1 MVSNS
6 LLSEEELTA
15 LKEGVSSGSIAVDT
29 GYNQKVHIRKHD
41 LASED
46 SSLGI
51 NTSALEMI
59 NERFLRLFRMGLVE
73 VLRST
78 PKIVPMKV
86 EIMRFGDYLRMLK
99 APLSVNM
106 IRLDPL
112 RGNSLVVIEPS
123 VVFHSLDV
131 FFGGFGTGGAKG
143 PLAPTRMFTPT
154 ETRVIGIILDQFS
167 KALTEAWGPLMK
179 IDFKVI
185 SAEVNPQFAQIA
197 DESDLVMLCRFE
209 VDSAEGS
216 FIDLV
221 YPYAAL
227 KPIRDVLR
235 SRVQTGDVNEAS
247 ERTWRVDLRESV
259 MESELQ
265 MSVVLGQLQTN
276 LYTLESLRVDDV
288 LYFKKQD
295 LAKVTIQNIPTFD
308 VDVGIVDSQLAIQLR
323 NSIDLTG
330 KPIPTGDS

>member
-1 MVSNS
+1 MVTNS

-78 PKIVPMKV
+78 PKIVPLKA
-86 EIMRFGDYLRMLK
+86 EILRYGDYLRMLK

-112 RGNSLVVIEPS
+112 RGNSLVVIEPN
-123 VVFHSLDV
+123 VIFHSLDV
-131 FFGGFGTGGAKG
+131 FFGGFGTGATKG
-143 PLAPTRMFTPT
+143 PLLPTRMFTPT
-154 ETRVIGIILDQFS
+154 ESRVIGIILDVFS
-167 KALTEAWGPLMK
+167 RSLTDAWGPLLK
-179 IDFKVI
+179 LDFKVI

-197 DESDLVMLCRFE
+197 DESDLVMFCRFE
-209 VDSAEGS
+209 VDSAPGA

-227 KPIRDVLR
+227 KPIRDILR

-247 ERTWRVDLRESV
+247 ERVWRLDLRESV
-259 MESELQ
+259 FEAELE

-276 LYTLESLRVDDV
+276 LYRLEQLRVDDV
-288 LYFKKQD
+288 LYFKKPD
-295 LAKVTIQNIPTFD
+295 LARVTIQNIPAFN
-308 VDVGIVDSQLAIQLR
+308 VDVGIVDSQLAIQLK
-323 NSIDLTG
+323 NSLDLTG
-330 KPIPTGDS
+330 QPIPVGDA